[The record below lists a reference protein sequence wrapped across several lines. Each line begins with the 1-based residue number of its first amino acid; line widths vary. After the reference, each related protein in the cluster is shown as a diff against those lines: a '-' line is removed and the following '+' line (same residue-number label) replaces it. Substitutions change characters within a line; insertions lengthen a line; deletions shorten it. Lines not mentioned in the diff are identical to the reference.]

1 VSFFNLE
8 ESGQFFSHHNGVSF
22 RPAQRREG
30 IR

>member
-8 ESGQFFSHHNGVSF
+8 ESGQFFSYHNGVSF
-22 RPAQRREG
+22 RSAQRREG